1 MLPDEISDFLVINE
15 VGFKYEY
22 SILGAGGGGSCEDYS
37 KIAHSTMRQSHGP
50 E

>member
-15 VGFKYEY
+15 VGFEYEY
-22 SILGAGGGGSCEDYS
+22 SILGGSCEDYS
-37 KIAHSTMRQSHGP
+37 KIAHSTMQQNHGP